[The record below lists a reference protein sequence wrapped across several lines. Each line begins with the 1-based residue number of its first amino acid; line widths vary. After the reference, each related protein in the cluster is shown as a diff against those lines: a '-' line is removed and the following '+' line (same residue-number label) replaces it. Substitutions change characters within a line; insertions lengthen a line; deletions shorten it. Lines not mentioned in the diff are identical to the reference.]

1 MLPSRWMRI
10 LGRSSTLHPG
20 FRAPVRAQKHP
31 SWPWARLASFHRWS
45 CRGTPSSA
53 IALTR
58 FFVSTAHA
66 ARSIRS
72 GLWSPDLT
80 RVSVLLSAPPSG
92 FDHPLGGSIP
102 IVPCAAAFTARSA
115 REIHPSELSLDQ
127 NGTGF
132 PASAL
137 LRFLGGVP
145 YARCGSVSGLRFPVE
160 VPRGP
165 GSTFRFS
172 LGFSLWGLLRRPG
185 CRFDFPV
192 PSSCALSVRDALRRH
207 ARGALECCVATQS
220 TSLAARQPLWALR
233 PCGHAGSSPRITV
246 TP

>member
-1 MLPSRWMRI
+1 MRRD
-10 LGRSSTLHPG
+10 RSEVD
-20 FRAPVRAQKHP
+20 FE
-31 SWPWARLASFHRWS
+31 
-45 CRGTPSSA
+45 
-53 IALTR
+53 TR
-58 FFVSTAHA
+58 FD
-66 ARSIRS
+66 S
-72 GLWSPDLT
+72 G
-80 RVSVLLSAPPSG
+80 SVLPSAPPSG
-92 FDHPLGGSIP
+92 FDHPLGGLIP
-102 IVPCAAAFTARSA
+102 IVPCAAAFAARSA

-127 NGTGF
+127 NGAGF

-185 CRFDFPV
+185 CRFSSPV
-192 PSSCALSVRDALRRH
+192 PSSCALLVRDALRRH

-233 PCGHAGSSPRITV
+233 PCGHAGLSPRP